1 MANGLENVLQEYLE
15 RRINQSNRPEY
26 TRLVLGGI
34 PLAHLRNLFNSLTQ
48 GNGCEW
54 EAAEG
59 LRVPVFLV
67 TREPG
72 SSDAGPSRECN
83 WDYALSAR
91 NTFPSFLI
99 LVDPAAWDDRTYS
112 IVNATETVGAPL
124 PPVRSTLTN
133 LRNWSAAYADIAE
146 MSAEKIDLRFPVVES
161 AIIQALRDLPSLDP
175 DQQHRLP
182 WEVIERIVGLAGPG
196 HQVANNDLALTCG
209 IPPTE
214 GNGENFRGSR
224 RVLER
229 LSDFL
234 EDAGIEEGIQRLQET
249 SKGSG
254 LLNELTFLRS
264 HLRNSA
270 GSASGFVRAP
280 CFYYSSPGSQNGWQ
294 GSLTAEALAEMLA
307 DLGRQEDPDK
317 LSISCTNALNTMPS
331 PGEPVLVERKVAL
344 DARHPEGAFQSLQLS
359 RRIGRREAETLASP
373 GVCQSPA
380 ALEDQTPP
388 THQTPLTYT
397 VDDVG
402 AAAASVQV
410 ISLASYEPGA
420 FVTCHGSS
428 TRRITRPRR
437 SRVSAPWQQQFH
449 FRSSGT
455 KTLEVFCKPGID
467 KIEVIAPPEF
477 VSEHLVGEGK
487 ARLPVLLDEDVEIT
501 LRLVNA
507 AGELVSTFSLGF
519 AIDQD
524 EQDTIPSQFD
534 ALVQTHQKV
543 TSSVPTARSR
553 DSWLRQLEEQLL
565 THESS
570 WKPLLALPGWSGTPP
585 VINDNRVIGNIQL
598 QSDPRQAFDPPADFL
613 DARQK
618 VLDHLASLTVPVP
631 EADLANETVKQLVA
645 DYLRTYREWV
655 EVAPAEACWID
666 TVAIL
671 ETDPDRYGDQVFASH
686 EPVAVLVSPLHPI
699 RLGWHTAAQDLLL
712 SGIDS
717 PCPLAG
723 LLDPH
728 RCPDVFPLA
737 LTGSGAEPRWKPFVA
752 ISCQDVSWGLFW
764 DARRLRDI
772 QQHETV
778 AELHRAGVV
787 PRGMQSGFTASQASR
802 TLEEIRHVMP
812 TRAVLR
818 IGIVSSV
825 QGSTSCTD
833 GVFQWSR
840 QKYNS
845 ETGAYSGPRSIEVY
859 DSRSQDSQPS
869 REDISSLA
877 ADTEHHLRWF
887 TRSISAPTKDLVII
901 DHLGLASP
909 WPETLDWKSPA
920 TEGTLIRSRIRTDR
934 NDAEWVVE
942 SRAAHL
948 VRSEDLL
955 LDELSMAMEN
965 LERLAATQGGCSHVA
980 FMPNREVLRGELQG
994 TRFLAVSSAEIDPAC
1009 FARGTPEA
1017 GGFLWDYELPQAVG
1031 PGEQRGGFYLL
1042 AKPPEAIKQAVLA
1055 ATKVVS
1061 NSDLDIEALL
1071 TETSRRGIPILKRLA
1086 AGGTMARGELG
1097 MLLAVR
1103 LLQDSFRG
1111 PGRQIRLPVCE
1122 GNTVRM
1128 VLPVDPYVSPL
1139 NELRKGLNKAN
1150 TALDQS
1156 TRPDLLLASLQI
1168 DPDEGTLVHLVP
1180 LEVKFREGVM
1190 SAADKTASLAQASS
1204 LGDTL
1209 HHLLRATPLNRLW
1222 EFCGRGFLA
1231 EILDHG
1237 FRVYG
1242 DPQVT
1247 DHSPEE
1253 WVKIHQ
1259 ACLADVLGGRATVSI
1274 AQEGRLLVFD
1284 ESHSSYFEDLDK
1296 DGFDETLVLSRD
1308 DSRALLEDGVL
1319 SSTAVDEVA
1328 NTLDLCGSPVT
1339 RQPTISQ
1346 VDPGDEHPVED
1357 ESEHTDASHSD
1368 PSCIATPA
1376 VPTTES
1382 TTVPSATRE
1391 RVAGVFSSFVGNRPA
1406 VDTLK
1411 RGILRALL
1419 STPPQL
1425 PASYLFTGNPSTGK
1439 TEIARRV
1446 ASALALPF
1454 VSLDGRALRSRER
1467 LFELIDGKL
1476 LDEGQQ
1482 ANQVGTQYQK
1492 PVLEYPPLVVF
1503 IDEVHLVPK
1512 TVQESL
1518 LTALEPKD
1526 RSVLLNDCV
1535 ARIPSATFLFATTRP
1550 SEVDA
1555 AFRTRCTEIPLQDY
1569 TEEEVATIVGLEHP
1583 GWDEQLRRQVARY
1596 GRLVPRL
1603 ALELARDL
1611 SDEALVS
1618 EYQDREMAQHLEEVR
1633 RTRLIDDN
1641 GLGPADMEYLDLL
1654 EREGRPLGETNIL
1667 TMLPSIDKDRVLEEV
1682 EPLLVARMKLVRR
1695 TSKGREI
1702 TEEGRRYL
1710 IDLRKA
1716 GFLGS

>member
-1 MANGLENVLQEYLE
+1 MASGLENLLQEYLGQ
-15 RRINQSNRPEY
+15 RINQSNQSEY

-34 PLAHLRNLFNSLTQ
+34 PLTTLRDLFDLLTN
-48 GNGCEW
+48 GTGCEW
-54 EAAEG
+54 EPADG
-59 LRVPVFLV
+59 LRIPVFLV
-67 TREPG
+67 AREPR
-72 SSDAGPSRECN
+72 SCEAGPSQECN
-83 WDYALSAR
+83 WDYAISAR
-91 NTFPSFLI
+91 NSFSSFLI
-99 LVDPAAWDDRTYS
+99 LVDPAVWDERPYS
-112 IVNATETVGAPL
+112 ITNATETVGSPL
-124 PPVRSTLTN
+124 PPVRGIVSN
-133 LRNWSAAYADIAE
+133 LRNWSAFYADIVE
-146 MSAEKIDLRFPVVES
+146 TSAEKIGLRFSVVES
-161 AIIQALRDLPSLDP
+161 AIRQALRELPSLDP

-182 WEVIERIVGLAGPG
+182 WEVLERIVDLANED
-196 HQVANNDLALTCG
+196 HQVTNNHLALKCG

-214 GNGENFRGSR
+214 HNVDDFRGSR

-229 LSDFL
+229 LSGFL
-234 EDAGIEEGIQRLQET
+234 EDAGIDEGVLGLQAT
-249 SKGSG
+249 SRGSG
-254 LLNELTFLRS
+254 LVDELSAMGSYLRS
-264 HLRNSA
+264 SA

-280 CFYYSSPGSQNGWQ
+280 CFYYASPGSQVGWQ
-294 GSLTAEALAEMLA
+294 STLTAEVFTEMLA
-307 DLGRQEDPDK
+307 DMGRRPDPDK
-317 LSISCTNALNTMPS
+317 LSISCTNALNTMRS
-331 PGEPVLVERKVAL
+331 PGEPVLVQTKVAL
-344 DARHPEGAFQSLQLS
+344 DAKHPEGAFQSLQIS
-359 RRIGRREAETLASP
+359 RKIGRRDSESLASL
-373 GVCQSPA
+373 GVCQSPVS
-380 ALEDQTPP
+380 LEDQSPP
-388 THQTPLTYT
+388 THQTPITYT
-397 VDDVG
+397 AEDFS
-402 AAAASVQV
+402 ATSASVQV
-410 ISLASYEPGA
+410 ISLVSYGPGA
-420 FVTCHGSS
+420 FVTCHGNS

-437 SRVSAPWQQQFH
+437 SRVTAPWQQQFH
-449 FRSSGT
+449 FRSSGS

-467 KIEVIAPPEF
+467 KIRVMDPPEF
-477 VSEHLVGEGK
+477 VSEHQVSGGK

-507 AGELVSTFSLGF
+507 ADELISTFSLGF

-534 ALVQTHQKV
+534 ALIQTHQQV
-543 TSSVPTARSR
+543 SSSIPTARSR

-565 THESS
+565 THDSS
-570 WKPLLALPGWSGTPP
+570 WKPILALPGWSSSPP
-585 VINDNRVIGNIQL
+585 VITDIRVLGNTQL
-598 QSDPRQAFDPPADFL
+598 QSDPRQVLDPPPDFL
-613 DARQK
+613 EARK
-618 VLDHLASLTVPVP
+618 NVLEHLAGLTVPVP

-645 DYLRTYREWV
+645 EYLRTYREWA
-655 EVAPAEACWID
+655 EVAPAEACWLD
-666 TVAIL
+666 TIAIL
-671 ETDPDRYGDQVFASH
+671 ETNPDRYGDQVFASH
-686 EPVAVLVSPLHPI
+686 EPVAVLVSPLHPV

-712 SGIDS
+712 SSVDA

-737 LTGSGAEPRWKPFVA
+737 LTSGGDEPHWKSFVA
-752 ISCQDVSWGLFW
+752 ISCQDAFWGLFW
-764 DARRLRDI
+764 DAGRLRDI

-778 AELHRAGVV
+778 PELSRAGAA
-787 PRGMQSGFTASQASR
+787 PRGIQSGFTASQAGR

-845 ETGAYSGPRSIEVY
+845 ETGAYASPSSIEVY
-859 DSRSQDSQPS
+859 DSRRQDSQPS

-877 ADTEHHLRWF
+877 ADTGHHLRWF
-887 TRSISAPTKDLVII
+887 TRSVSAPVKDLVII
-901 DHLGLASP
+901 DHLGLANPSM
-909 WPETLDWKSPA
+909 ENLDWKSPA
-920 TEGTLIRSRIRTDR
+920 TEGNLIRSRIRTDR

-948 VRSEDLL
+948 VRSEDPL
-955 LDELSMAMEN
+955 LDELSMAIWN
-965 LERLAATQGGCSHVA
+965 LEKLAEDQGGCSHIA

-1042 AKPPEAIKQAVLA
+1042 AKPPEAIKQAVMA
-1055 ATKVVS
+1055 ATRVVS

-1139 NELRKGLNKAN
+1139 NQLRKGLNEAN
-1150 TALDQS
+1150 AALDQS

-1168 DPDEGTLVHLVP
+1168 DPDEGTQVHLVP

-1209 HHLLRATPLNRLW
+1209 HHLLRATPVSRLW
-1222 EFCGRGFLA
+1222 ELCGRGFLA

-1247 DHSPEE
+1247 GHSPEE

-1259 ACLADVLGGRATVSI
+1259 ACLADVLNGRVRVSI
-1274 AQEGRLLVFD
+1274 AQEGRLLIFD
-1284 ESHSSYFEDLDK
+1284 ESSSSHFEDVDE
-1296 DGFDETLVLSRD
+1296 DGFDETLVVSRA

-1319 SSTAVDEVA
+1319 SSTAIDQVA

-1339 RQPTISQ
+1339 TQSSTPQ
-1346 VDPGDEHPVED
+1346 EDPGERYSTEN
-1357 ESEHTDASHSD
+1357 ESD
-1368 PSCIATPA
+1368 PSDTSPQNPCDITSPVVSNSGSTA
-1376 VPTTES
+1376 VPS
-1382 TTVPSATRE
+1382 TTRE
-1391 RVAGVFSSFVGNRPA
+1391 YVAGVFSNFVGNRAA

-1411 RGILRALL
+1411 RGILKALL
-1419 STPPQL
+1419 SAPPQL

-1454 VSLDGRALRSRER
+1454 VSLDGRGLRSRER
-1467 LFELIDGKL
+1467 LFELIDAKL

-1482 ANQVGTQYQK
+1482 ANQVGIQYQK
-1492 PVLEYPPLVVF
+1492 PELEYPPLVVF

-1512 TVQESL
+1512 AVQESL
-1518 LTALEPKD
+1518 LTALERKD
-1526 RSVLLNDCV
+1526 RSVLLNDRV
-1535 ARIPSATFLFATTRP
+1535 ARIPSVTFLLATTRP

-1569 TEEEVATIVGLEHP
+1569 TEEEVAAIVGLEHLE
-1583 GWDEQLRRQVARY
+1583 WDEQLRRRVARY

-1618 EYQDREMAQHLEEVR
+1618 EYQDRDMAEHLEEVR

-1641 GLGPADMEYLDLL
+1641 GLGPADMEYLELL
-1654 EREGRPLGETNIL
+1654 DREGRPLGETNIL
-1667 TMLPSIDKDRVLEEV
+1667 TMLPNIDKDRVLEEV

-1702 TEEGRRYL
+1702 TQEGRRYV
-1710 IDLRKA
+1710 IDLRKS
-1716 GFLGS
+1716 GLMGS

>member
-1 MANGLENVLQEYLE
+1 MKGL
-15 RRINQSNRPEY
+15 P
-26 TRLVLGGI
+26 RL
-34 PLAHLRNLFNSLTQ
+34 
-48 GNGCEW
+48 
-54 EAAEG
+54 
-59 LRVPVFLV
+59 
-67 TREPG
+67 
-72 SSDAGPSRECN
+72 
-83 WDYALSAR
+83 
-91 NTFPSFLI
+91 
-99 LVDPAAWDDRTYS
+99 
-112 IVNATETVGAPL
+112 
-124 PPVRSTLTN
+124 
-133 LRNWSAAYADIAE
+133 
-146 MSAEKIDLRFPVVES
+146 K
-161 AIIQALRDLPSLDP
+161 
-175 DQQHRLP
+175 
-182 WEVIERIVGLAGPG
+182 
-196 HQVANNDLALTCG
+196 
-209 IPPTE
+209 
-214 GNGENFRGSR
+214 
-224 RVLER
+224 
-229 LSDFL
+229 
-234 EDAGIEEGIQRLQET
+234 EDAA
-249 SKGSG
+249 
-254 LLNELTFLRS
+254 TFL
-264 HLRNSA
+264 
-270 GSASGFVRAP
+270 
-280 CFYYSSPGSQNGWQ
+280 
-294 GSLTAEALAEMLA
+294 
-307 DLGRQEDPDK
+307 
-317 LSISCTNALNTMPS
+317 
-331 PGEPVLVERKVAL
+331 
-344 DARHPEGAFQSLQLS
+344 
-359 RRIGRREAETLASP
+359 
-373 GVCQSPA
+373 
-380 ALEDQTPP
+380 
-388 THQTPLTYT
+388 
-397 VDDVG
+397 
-402 AAAASVQV
+402 
-410 ISLASYEPGA
+410 
-420 FVTCHGSS
+420 
-428 TRRITRPRR
+428 
-437 SRVSAPWQQQFH
+437 
-449 FRSSGT
+449 
-455 KTLEVFCKPGID
+455 
-467 KIEVIAPPEF
+467 
-477 VSEHLVGEGK
+477 
-487 ARLPVLLDEDVEIT
+487 
-501 LRLVNA
+501 
-507 AGELVSTFSLGF
+507 
-519 AIDQD
+519 
-524 EQDTIPSQFD
+524 
-534 ALVQTHQKV
+534 
-543 TSSVPTARSR
+543 
-553 DSWLRQLEEQLL
+553 
-565 THESS
+565 
-570 WKPLLALPGWSGTPP
+570 
-585 VINDNRVIGNIQL
+585 
-598 QSDPRQAFDPPADFL
+598 
-613 DARQK
+613 
-618 VLDHLASLTVPVP
+618 
-631 EADLANETVKQLVA
+631 
-645 DYLRTYREWV
+645 
-655 EVAPAEACWID
+655 
-666 TVAIL
+666 
-671 ETDPDRYGDQVFASH
+671 
-686 EPVAVLVSPLHPI
+686 
-699 RLGWHTAAQDLLL
+699 
-712 SGIDS
+712 
-717 PCPLAG
+717 
-723 LLDPH
+723 
-728 RCPDVFPLA
+728 
-737 LTGSGAEPRWKPFVA
+737 
-752 ISCQDVSWGLFW
+752 
-764 DARRLRDI
+764 
-772 QQHETV
+772 
-778 AELHRAGVV
+778 
-787 PRGMQSGFTASQASR
+787 
-802 TLEEIRHVMP
+802 
-812 TRAVLR
+812 
-818 IGIVSSV
+818 
-825 QGSTSCTD
+825 
-833 GVFQWSR
+833 
-840 QKYNS
+840 
-845 ETGAYSGPRSIEVY
+845 
-859 DSRSQDSQPS
+859 
-869 REDISSLA
+869 
-877 ADTEHHLRWF
+877 
-887 TRSISAPTKDLVII
+887 
-901 DHLGLASP
+901 
-909 WPETLDWKSPA
+909 
-920 TEGTLIRSRIRTDR
+920 
-934 NDAEWVVE
+934 
-942 SRAAHL
+942 
-948 VRSEDLL
+948 
-955 LDELSMAMEN
+955 
-965 LERLAATQGGCSHVA
+965 A

-1111 PGRQIRLPVCE
+1111 PERQIRLPVCE

-1139 NELRKGLNKAN
+1139 NELRRGLNKAN

-1357 ESEHTDASHSD
+1357 GSEHTDASHSD

-1376 VPTTES
+1376 IPTTES

-1654 EREGRPLGETNIL
+1654 EREARPLGETNIL